1 MSSMVVA
8 LSFSG
13 NVDVLP
19 FLWITSCLHIK
30 WREID
35 NTKKTHTFSD
45 SPVGTTYDIAM
56 YTQSQTDEMDKFEY
70 TIVLNSWVNLDQF

>member
-1 MSSMVVA
+1 M
-8 LSFSG
+8 
-13 NVDVLP
+13 
-19 FLWITSCLHIK
+19 
-30 WREID
+30 D

-70 TIVLNSWVNLDQF
+70 TIVLNSWVNLDQFWDLETYKVTKLEFT